1 LILILIG
8 VLLAVEREAGIG
20 VVVIVARDG
29 EVGQEE
35 LHHPKAHLVFSDNPL
50 PAVRNNRP
58 IEGGVDD
65 ELLLDIDSEI
75 SDGVEHPLD
84 LDVGT
89 KGEDR
94 DNLPRHGLAHDMWE
108 FSEHQLDLVYF

>member
-1 LILILIG
+1 MILILIG
-8 VLLAVEREAGIG
+8 VPLTVEREAGIG

-50 PAVRNNRP
+50 PAVGNNRS

-65 ELLLDIDSEI
+65 ELLLDIDSEV

-94 DNLPRHGLAHDMWE
+94 DNLPRHGLAHDAWE
-108 FSEHQLDLVYF
+108 FSEH